1 MINLKL
7 MQTNQSEGKQ
17 SMLPV
22 KMDTK
27 LTVLLQL
34 YLFSGHQNVK
44 DDNLIKTSH
53 MLSVKINSVIV
64 KLIFWCDVK
73 DKFNLC
79 TCIWCTSETNC
90 LCLNCAFPRVFQ
102 LVYQLQQLNF
112 FSSSPPEQFSNS
124 LLYNHLLT
132 CMYKQPLGQTDHL
145 SHNHIQHYKSQENLL
160 QH

>member
-27 LTVLLQL
+27 LSFTPIIS
-34 YLFSGHQNVK
+34 FSGHQNVK
-44 DDNLIKTSH
+44 DDNLIKTRH

-102 LVYQLQQLNF
+102 LVYQLQQLIF

-132 CMYKQPLGQTDHL
+132 CMCKQHL
-145 SHNHIQHYKSQENLL
+145 VRLII
-160 QH
+160 